1 EHGSFIAK
9 GMVYQSDRFHNFT
22 VIKGLKAHGLLIDPG
37 ASRGLIGTDTFADIV
52 AQILRPRRLEKFVK
66 WKPSINKFTGITAD
80 PQKSL
85 SLVSFPIGLQGIK
98 NATFAA
104 NSEFKAIPEMCYTTL
119 KDLPTTDNFTMDM
132 VFRILSTRSNHA
144 LCPFST
150 FSFYSLWT
158 YATAGT
164 YVFLNISSYYI
175 QPINTFFQW

>member
-104 NSEFKAIPEMCYTTL
+104 DNEKQQLGRAAQRQ
-119 KDLPTTDNFTMDM
+119 LPPSNTMD
-132 VFRILSTRSNHA
+132 
-144 LCPFST
+144 
-150 FSFYSLWT
+150 FYS
-158 YATAGT
+158 YQQYSQNA
-164 YVFLNISSYYI
+164 
-175 QPINTFFQW
+175 P